1 MLGNYGLVNLCV
13 AIHGSILLA
22 SRYLRAHATRRE
34 LKKARPQ
41 AQISH
46 GVFGPEQSRH
56 REDVDN
62 FTAVSEDSYVKQT
75 RSCWL
80 FARLIFALL

>member
-13 AIHGSILLA
+13 ATHGSILLA
-22 SRYLRAHATRRE
+22 SRSHATCKE

-46 GVFGPEQSRH
+46 GVFVPEQSRH

-62 FTAVSEDSYVKQT
+62 FTTVSEDSYVK
-75 RSCWL
+75 
-80 FARLIFALL
+80 